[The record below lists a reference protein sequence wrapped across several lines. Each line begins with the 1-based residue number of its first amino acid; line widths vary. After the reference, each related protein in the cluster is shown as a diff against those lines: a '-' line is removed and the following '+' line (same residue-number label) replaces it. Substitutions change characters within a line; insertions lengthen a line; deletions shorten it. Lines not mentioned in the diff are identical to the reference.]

1 MGAQLQPIREIET
14 VHDATVTLS
23 RLTTERGK
31 RMFLLWVVGINMGL
45 RISDLVDLRVGD
57 LRDEKVFT
65 YLPKK
70 QAHKKGA
77 RKISVPVPP
86 QVRSVVRA
94 RCQGKEDGDW
104 LFPSRKRTAGGNPA
118 HITREAARAD
128 MKEIAKICGI
138 RQRIGCHTMRKTFGY
153 HYYQRTHD
161 IAILQEWFYHSSPAT
176 TLIYIGVTL
185 DNFQKMVDKN
195 PFGDMSGV
203 EI

>member
-14 VHDATVTLS
+14 VHDVTVTLS
-23 RLTTERGK
+23 KLDTKRGR
-31 RMFLLWVVGINMGL
+31 RMFLLWVIGINMGL
-45 RISDLVDLRVGD
+45 RISDLIDLRVGD
-57 LRDEKVFT
+57 LREEKVFT

-86 QVRSVVRA
+86 QVRAVVRA
-94 RCQGKEDGDW
+94 RCRDQGDGDW
-104 LFPSRKRTAGGNPA
+104 LFPSRKHTAGGNPG
-118 HITREAARAD
+118 HITREAARMD
-128 MKEIAKICGI
+128 MQEIGRLCGI
-138 RQRIGCHTMRKTFGY
+138 KQRIGCHTMRKTFGY

-195 PFGDMSGV
+195 PFGDMSDV
-203 EI
+203 TI